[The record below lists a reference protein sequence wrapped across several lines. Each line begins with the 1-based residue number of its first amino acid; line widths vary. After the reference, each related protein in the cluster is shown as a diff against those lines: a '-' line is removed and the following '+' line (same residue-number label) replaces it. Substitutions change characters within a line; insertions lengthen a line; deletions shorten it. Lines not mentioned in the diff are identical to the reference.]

1 MFAASATTKSSK
13 NKGRV
18 FATNTAIDVV
28 EDAKESLRRLGGK
41 CQNESLTSDDVS
53 QTTRSS
59 CPIAISKDSLV
70 SARDGRPFFV
80 LCLTESNRK
89 AVTSITAAP
98 STP

>member
-1 MFAASATTKSSK
+1 MLVASATTKSIK

-53 QTTRSS
+53 QTT
-59 CPIAISKDSLV
+59 KKLV
-70 SARDGRPFFV
+70 PD
-80 LCLTESNRK
+80 CDK
-89 AVTSITAAP
+89 
-98 STP
+98 